1 MNFADFISRLRANYW
16 RILVGIVVGIIVA
29 LGLYAL
35 TPRSYVVARDVTIDL
50 IDPNTSQWQTEKTV
64 TPGMTAALRAIADNS
79 AVVDAA
85 RADAEAKAGHPLDV
99 TIELKQYLGTA
110 TIRVEGTA
118 LSESDAE
125 IAVEAMVEHLLPI
138 RHVMMNLTPYE
149 LTVER
154 SHDEQPAVKTNP
166 NLVHTLFGGAIVFG
180 VAGVIWALVPRRSA
194 KAAPVTGEQQPTA

>member
-1 MNFADFISRLRANYW
+1 MNFADFISRLRAQYW

-35 TPRSYVVARDVTIDL
+35 TPRSYVVARNVTIDL
-50 IDPNTSQWQTEKTV
+50 IDPNTSQWQTHKKV

-85 RADAEAKAGHPLDV
+85 RADAEAKAGHALDV
-99 TIELKQYLGTA
+99 SLELKQYLGTA
-110 TIRVEGTA
+110 TIRVEGTS

-125 IAVEAMVEHLLPI
+125 IAVEAMVEHILPI

-154 SHDEQPAVKTNP
+154 STEENPRVKTNP

-180 VAGVIWALVPRRSA
+180 VAGVVWALVPKRRKGA
-194 KAAPVTGEQQPTA
+194 QEATAGV